1 MYQNYLTKF
10 NPSEILV
17 YLRKSR
23 SDDPMLTVEEVLER
37 HETLLNEWQERYLDS
52 FIPQENIFREVVS
65 GESIE
70 DRPQFLK
77 ILEMIESPRIK
88 AILVVEVQRLS
99 RGDLEDAGRLMK
111 LLRYTNTMVIT
122 PPKTYDLNNE
132 YDRDLFERELKR
144 GNEFLEYSKK
154 IMRRGRELSV
164 SQGWY
169 VNAFPPYG
177 YDRIQVMDGKR
188 KRTTLIENKHQADI
202 VRTIFDLYLNY
213 NMGSLK
219 IAAYLNNLGEK
230 PPKGKMWTPT
240 GISHML
246 DNVHYIGK
254 VRWDYRPN
262 KTIVEHG
269 QVRVTNPRNKNFTVY
284 DGKHLPIISEEVFY
298 AVRDKIGSLPK
309 NKQGKEL
316 RNPFA
321 GILKCR
327 CGRHLQYIGINPK
340 VPNRRPRLTCVHQTY
355 CKSKSIMLEELV
367 DLVVDILQKAIADF
381 KIQLKAESTDS
392 IERHNKHIKS
402 LEKRLEALDQKE
414 LAQWNAQ
421 TDPDPSKRMPAHI
434 FQKLNAELVAERE
447 KVVQAL
453 YEARQNTPQPTN
465 FKERIATF
473 TEALNALKNPKASVQ
488 HQNNLLKACIE
499 KMTYF
504 RQRPSKDNPNPQ
516 IELEV
521 VLKV

>member
-1 MYQNYLTKF
+1 MYQDYYAKF
-10 NPSEILV
+10 SPAEILV

-23 SDDPMLTVEEVLER
+23 SDDPMLTIQEVLER
-37 HETLLNEWQERYLDS
+37 HETILNEWQERYLDGM
-52 FIPQENIFREVVS
+52 IPAENVFREVVS

-70 DRPQFLK
+70 ERPQFVK
-77 ILEMIESPRIK
+77 ILEMIESPKIK

-169 VNAFPPYG
+169 VNAIPPYG
-177 YDRIQVMDGKR
+177 YDKTWVMDGKR
-188 KRTTLIENKHQADI
+188 KRPTLIENKHQADI
-202 VRTIFDLYLNY
+202 VRTIFDLYLNH

-219 IAAYLNNLGEK
+219 IAAYLNKLGEK
-230 PPKGKMWTPT
+230 PPRGKMWTPT
-240 GISHML
+240 GITHMF

-298 AVRDKIGSLPK
+298 AVREKIGNLPK
-309 NKQGKEL
+309 HKIGHEL
-316 RNPFA
+316 KNPLA
-321 GILKCR
+321 GLIKCH
-327 CGRHLQYIGINPK
+327 CGRHLQYIGINKK
-340 VPNRRPRLTCVHQTY
+340 VPNRKPRLVCAHQIY
-355 CKSKSIMLEELV
+355 CKTKSAILDEI
-367 DLVVDILQKAIADF
+367 VDIVIDVLKKAIADF
-381 KIQLKAESTDS
+381 TIQLKAESTDS
-392 IERHNKHIKS
+392 VERHNKHIKT
-402 LEKRLEALDQKE
+402 LEKRLEALEQKE

-421 TDPDPSKRMPAHI
+421 TDPDPAKRMPAHI

-447 KVVQAL
+447 KIVQAL
-453 YEARQNTPQPTN
+453 YEARQNVPKPTN
-465 FKERIATF
+465 FQERIATF
-473 TEALNALKNPKASVQ
+473 TEALNALQDPNVNATVK
-488 HQNNLLKACIE
+488 NNLLKACIE
-499 KMTYF
+499 KITYN

-516 IELEV
+516 IELDV